1 MVASVKGEYPQFPLR
16 GNGYYHLK
24 EQSHHGMTYLQR
36 WLILGSEWLQQMTL
50 IDVEKVMAP
59 SVKQ

>member
-1 MVASVKGEYPQFPLR
+1 MVASVKGEYPQFPSR
-16 GNGYYHLK
+16 GNGYHLK

-36 WLILGSEWLQQMTL
+36 WLILESKWLQQMTL
-50 IDVEKVMAP
+50 IEVEKVMAP